1 MHAAAGEPV
10 FAASFAIT
18 NGRPNMDKR
27 HAANYWTT
35 RIRPKTG
42 WFDINFRDLW
52 HYRDLIWMLVK
63 RDFTLIYKQTILGPA
78 WVIIQPLL
86 TTLIF
91 TVVFGRI
98 AGLPTDGMPRFLF
111 YMGGNIAW
119 SYFSSCMT
127 TTSSTFITNRNL
139 FGKVYFPRLC
149 VPISTV
155 FSQLINFGV
164 QFILFVGFVIYYAVK
179 PSSAVNPNW
188 QLILLTPLMLLQLGM
203 LGLGFGIIVSSMTT
217 KYRDL
222 SLLVSFGVHLWMYAT
237 PITYPA
243 SMIAEK
249 FPQLLGVYMLNPITP
264 LIELFR
270 SAYLGSPCYYM
281 QYYWLSIVITVAVFA
296 LGVIMFSRVEKTF
309 MDTV

>member
-1 MHAAAGEPV
+1 
-10 FAASFAIT
+10 
-18 NGRPNMDKR
+18 MDKPR
-27 HAANYWTT
+27 SGNYWNT

-42 WFDINFRDLW
+42 WFDINLKELW
-52 HYRDLIWMLVK
+52 QYKDLIWMLVK

-91 TVVFGRI
+91 TVVFGNI
-98 AGLPTDGMPRFLF
+98 AGLPTDGMPKFMF

-119 SYFSSCMT
+119 QYFSSCLT
-127 TTSSTFITNRNL
+127 TTSNTFITNRNL

-149 VPISTV
+149 VPVSTV
-155 FSQLINFGV
+155 ISHLINFFV
-164 QFILFVGFVIYYAVK
+164 QYALFIGFVVYYAFQPNSV
-179 PSSAVNPNW
+179 VNPNW
-188 QLILLTPLMLLQLGM
+188 KLILLTPLMLLQLGM
-203 LGLGFGIIVSSMTT
+203 LALGFGIIVSSMTT

-222 SLLVSFGVHLWMYAT
+222 SLLVSFGVQLWMYAT
-237 PITYPA
+237 PVAYPA

-249 FPQLLGVYMLNPITP
+249 MPQLLGIYMLNPMTP

-270 SAYLGSPCYYM
+270 SAYLGSACYYM
-281 QYYWLSIVITVAVFA
+281 NYYWLSIAMTLLIFV
-296 LGVIMFSRVEKTF
+296 LGVILFSRVEKTF

>member
-1 MHAAAGEPV
+1 
-10 FAASFAIT
+10 
-18 NGRPNMDKR
+18 MDNPQTGK
-27 HAANYWTT
+27 YWTT

-42 WFDINFRDLW
+42 WFDINLKEMW
-52 HYRDLIWMLVK
+52 SYRDLIWMLVK

-78 WVIIQPLL
+78 WVVIQPLL

-91 TVVFGRI
+91 TVIFGNV
-98 AGLPTDGMPRFLF
+98 AGLPTDGMPKFMF

-119 SYFSSCMT
+119 HYFANCLT
-127 TTSSTFITNRNL
+127 NTANTFIANRQL

-149 VPISTV
+149 MPISIV
-155 FSQLINFGV
+155 ISQLINFGV
-164 QFILFVGFVIYYAVK
+164 QFILFAGFVVYYGLQ
-179 PSSAVNPNW
+179 PGSSVNPNLE
-188 QLILLTPLMLLQLGM
+188 LILLTPLMLLQLGM

-237 PITYPA
+237 PVAYPA
-243 SMIAEK
+243 SMIADK
-249 FPQLLGVYMLNPITP
+249 YPALLGVYMLNPMTP

-270 SAYLGSPCYYM
+270 SAYLGSPCYYLN
-281 QYYWLSIVITVAVFA
+281 YYWLSIAVTVVVFV
-296 LGVIMFSRVEKTF
+296 LGVILFSRVEKTF

>member
-1 MHAAAGEPV
+1 MEKHRSG
-10 FAASFAIT
+10 S
-18 NGRPNMDKR
+18 
-27 HAANYWTT
+27 YWTT

-42 WFDINFRDLW
+42 WFDIDFKDLW
-52 HYRDLIWMLVK
+52 HYKDLVWMLVK

-78 WVIIQPLL
+78 WVVIQPLL

-91 TVVFGRI
+91 TVIFGNV
-98 AGLPTDGMPRFLF
+98 AGLPTDGMPRFMF

-119 SYFSSCMT
+119 QYFSSCLT
-127 TTSSTFITNRNL
+127 ITSNTFITNRNL

-149 VPISTV
+149 MPISTV
-155 FSQLINFGV
+155 ISQLVNFFV
-164 QFILFVGFVIYYAVK
+164 QFALFLGFVVYYALQ
-179 PSSAVNPNW
+179 PDSAVQPNLR
-188 QLILLTPLMLLQLGM
+188 LILLTPLMLLQLGM

-237 PITYPA
+237 PVAYPA
-243 SMIAEK
+243 SLIAERV
-249 FPQLLGVYMLNPITP
+249 PSVLGIYMLNPMTP

-270 SAYLGSPCYYM
+270 SAYLGSPCLYLN
-281 QYYWLSIVITVAVFA
+281 YYWLSIGITLLVFV
-296 LGVIMFSRVEKTF
+296 LGVVLFSRVEKTF

>member
-1 MHAAAGEPV
+1 
-10 FAASFAIT
+10 
-18 NGRPNMDKR
+18 MDKP
-27 HAANYWTT
+27 HGAGYWTT

-42 WFDINFRDLW
+42 WFDIDFKDLW
-52 HYRDLIWMLVK
+52 HYKDLVWMLVK

-78 WVIIQPLL
+78 WVVIQPLL

-91 TVVFGRI
+91 TVIFGNV
-98 AGLPTDGMPRFLF
+98 AGLPTDGMPKFMF

-119 SYFSSCMT
+119 QYFANCLT
-127 TTSSTFITNRNL
+127 TTSNTFISNRNL

-155 FSQLINFGV
+155 VSQLINFFV
-164 QFILFVGFVIYYAVK
+164 QFAVFLGFVVYYALQ
-179 PSSAVNPNW
+179 PDSAVQPNW
-188 QLILLTPLMLLQLGM
+188 RLIALTPLMLLQLGM

-237 PITYPA
+237 PVAYPA
-243 SMIAEK
+243 SLIAQRY
-249 FPQLLGVYMLNPITP
+249 PGLLGVYMLNPMTP

-270 SAYLGSPCYYM
+270 SAYLGSPCYYLN
-281 QYYWLSIVITVAVFA
+281 YYWLSIAVTVLVFV
-296 LGVIMFSRVEKTF
+296 LGVILFSHVEKTF